1 MPCGMLAVM
10 PNVPVKMPYM
20 VTTDVLASML
30 TTNNKMH
37 NSYQREREREST
49 LYPFSL
55 KNAGD
60 CRRGD
65 DRMKEGFGMV

>member
-1 MPCGMLAVM
+1 MLAVM

-37 NSYQREREREST
+37 NSYQRERERESI

-55 KNAGD
+55 KNALQVIV
-60 CRRGD
+60 
-65 DRMKEGFGMV
+65 EGGMIE